1 MIDNAALP
9 EKRSACVRGRE
20 GGDGE
25 EGGADVMVECLAVV
39 CFV

>member
-1 MIDNAALP
+1 MIDKAALP

-25 EGGADVMVECLAVV
+25 EEERK
-39 CFV
+39 